1 MIDHAFLK
9 QGIAHSPHQPATC
22 LFRAV
27 ELGHLTSER
36 LLPTHGRMLDLGC
49 GDGWILSMLKERLD
63 ASWKTTGIDP
73 DDREVELAAH
83 AGCYSDLKV
92 TTGDRLPF
100 EAACFDIV
108 FSNSVLEHIPKVEP
122 VLAEVSRVM
131 APNGAFVFT
140 VPSSQFTRMLRF
152 PSLLGRFVSGC
163 RVREDY
169 VAYMDRRLA
178 HFYYWD
184 LQKWATELA
193 AVGLKVERHYFYLA
207 AKELQR
213 WETLSH
219 LTAGMAGRLC
229 SSNKHPIE
237 LQHQLGIRKGESS
250 PHINL
255 LGRALGALGRIGL
268 RKDIPI
274 SPNTGS
280 CLAVIARKI

>member
-1 MIDHAFLK
+1 MIDNAFLK

-27 ELGHLTSER
+27 ELGHLAYEQ

-49 GDGWILSMLKERLD
+49 GDGWILSMLKAHLG
-63 ASWKTTGIDP
+63 ASWNTTGIDP
-73 DDREVELAAH
+73 DDREVGLAART
-83 AGCYSDLKV
+83 GCYNDLKV

-100 EAACFDIV
+100 DAASFDLV
-108 FSNSVLEHIPKVEP
+108 FSNSVLEHIPQVEP

-131 APNGAFVFT
+131 AANGAFVFT
-140 VPSSQFTRMLRF
+140 VPSSHFTQMLRF

-163 RVREDY
+163 RTREEY

-184 LQKWATELA
+184 LQKWTEVLA

-207 AKELQR
+207 HQELQR

-219 LTAGMAGRLC
+219 LTSGLAGKLC

-237 LQHQLGIRKGESS
+237 LQHQLGIRKGQSS
-250 PHINL
+250 NPINL
-255 LGRALGALGRIGL
+255 LGRTLGVMGRMGL
-268 RKDIPI
+268 RKDLSA
-274 SPNTGS
+274 SPDSGS
-280 CLAVIARKI
+280 CLAVLARKI